1 MTTSARKP
9 SRLRF
14 ALFVF
19 VFVYPLVTAL
29 IYLLAPLTPDL
40 AIWQRNLIM
49 VPMIVVSM
57 VYGIIPTIQ
66 RHFARFL

>member
-1 MTTSARKP
+1 MTAASRKP

-29 IYLLAPLTPDL
+29 IYLLGPLTPEL

-49 VPMIVVSM
+49 VPLIVLSM
-57 VYGIIPTIQ
+57 VYAIIPGIH
-66 RHFARFL
+66 RHFGRFL